1 MAWRP
6 ARSLPV
12 LHEQLK
18 AGSRAR
24 PPATGVD
31 EWGLLGDA
39 AHDPTSDHAPK
50 DFPGWGNDIVT
61 AADFPNRPDLG
72 LDAHRALDDIR
83 RSRDPRVKY
92 GISNGQIFSNHA
104 VTEHGHSYGAW
115 EWRPYLNS
123 SGRPPLD
130 GHYTHGHVSVVGDAR
145 ADGTQPW
152 QTIGAPSALE
162 EDEDMGGSTV
172 WDGKIRD
179 TADGFPEN
187 INTGRVDA
195 GADDRPAWIAFTNDL
210 GGGWEQYALRV
221 MWTKGDNIYQPL
233 ALQGAQNF
241 GDAGSILSK
250 GRRVWAGLPEECV
263 ALSIYRQAI
272 VDGRPVP
279 QSADNPAYPGPLGYS
294 VERGKPEN

>member
-1 MAWRP
+1 MLWY
-6 ARSLPV
+6 
-12 LHEQLK
+12 K
-18 AGSRAR
+18 AKWID
-24 PPATGVD
+24 P
-31 EWGLLGDA
+31 LFA
-39 AHDPTSDHAPK
+39 AVTS
-50 DFPGWGNDIVT
+50 V
-61 AADFPNRPDLG
+61 FPNRG
-72 LDAHRALDDIR
+72 
-83 RSRDPRVKY
+83 
-92 GISNGQIFSNHA
+92 HA
-104 VTEHGHSYGAW
+104 QDGA
-115 EWRPYLNS
+115 
-123 SGRPPLD
+123 
-130 GHYTHGHVSVVGDAR
+130 VGDLEHLTGVSGHNPDDTPGVR
-145 ADGTQPW
+145 AERQDADSRPEVRAADVDTRGVAGDDVVAAVLADP
-152 QTIGAPSALE
+152 AALRLLIYIIWNRHIWRASNDWRRE
-162 EDEDMGGSTV
+162 AYTGDDPHDRHIHFSGHPDADEVAFRWDCIRNMYTMEDEDMGGSTV

-241 GDAGSILSK
+241 GDAGSVLSK
-250 GRRVWAGLPEECV
+250 GKRVWAGLPEECV

-272 VDGRPVP
+272 VDGKPVP